1 VERIMEEGEAERKG
15 RINKLSSEMGK
26 EKPLEEKLLK
36 KSVEKS
42 FQE

>member
-1 VERIMEEGEAERKG
+1 MEEEEAERKG
-15 RINKLSSEMGK
+15 RINKLSSAMGK
-26 EKPLEEKLLK
+26 EKQLQEKLLK

>member
-1 VERIMEEGEAERKG
+1 VERIMEKEEAQRKG

-26 EKPLEEKLLK
+26 EKQLK